1 MKYGNQGDYER
12 SLTMSVKDMIIKEI
26 DKLPENKLAEVYD
39 FIKFLETKQE
49 RELLQQSSESLSER
63 SFEKIWVNEEDS
75 VYDKL

>member
-1 MKYGNQGDYER
+1 
-12 SLTMSVKDMIIKEI
+12 MSVKDMIKKEI